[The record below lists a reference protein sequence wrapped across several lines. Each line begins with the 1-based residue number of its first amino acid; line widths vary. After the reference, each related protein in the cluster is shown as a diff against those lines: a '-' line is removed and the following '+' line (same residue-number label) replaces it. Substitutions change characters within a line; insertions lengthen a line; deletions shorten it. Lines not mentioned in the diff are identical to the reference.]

1 MTKKKEV
8 ETKEINVFADQSK
21 LPVPVE
27 VLEQPEAQELVYLDS
42 SALGAYLSHIK
53 EQLGNEVTSVE
64 TDEGRK
70 RIKEL
75 GRLINQSGQAI
86 ENPGRA
92 YMKRLKA
99 SVKPAERNI
108 KTFTDGYKELRQTV
122 LKPLADWQAEQD
134 RIADEIEAKVIR
146 FPAIIERCR
155 ETLGGMDIDY
165 RVTHLADL
173 ISEVKEI
180 EIDDSYGK
188 RKEEAEENKKLCL
201 DELARYHEHA
211 ELKQNQ
217 AKVEAEK
224 AAIEQAKRE
233 KQLQEEVAAKA
244 IEEEKA
250 RNEQEKIN
258 AKAREDK
265 LKEDA
270 VLAEHRAQQAAQKQI
285 DDANARAAQDI
296 ENEKIRIQKEANDKA
311 QAEADRQAEA
321 LKIQKAKSEDK
332 AHKTEVN
339 KEILGKVMG
348 LGFTKDDG
356 IKIIT
361 AAVRGELGSMVVKY

>member
-1 MTKKKEV
+1 MTTKADK
-8 ETKEINVFADQSK
+8 KEINVFADQSK

-27 VLEQPEAQELVYLDS
+27 NLESPTNQELVYLDPK
-42 SALGAYLSHIK
+42 ALSTYLCHIK
-53 EQLGNEVTSVE
+53 EQLGNEVPDVE
-64 TDEGRK
+64 TDAGRK

-92 YMKRLKA
+92 YLKRLKA
-99 SVKPAERNI
+99 SVKPAENNI
-108 KTFTDGYKELRQTV
+108 KEFTDNYKELRQNI
-122 LKPLADWQAEQD
+122 LKPVVDWQAEQD
-134 RIADEIEAKVIR
+134 RLAAEIEAKVIR

-155 ETLGGMDIDY
+155 ETLVGMDIDY

-173 ISEVKEI
+173 ISEVQEI
-180 EIDDSYGK
+180 QIDDSYGK
-188 RKEEAEENKKLCL
+188 RREEAEENKKLCL

-233 KQLQEEVAAKA
+233 KQLQEEAAAKA

-250 RNEQEKIN
+250 RNEQALKESAAREQKAKDDAFLAEKRAKEAAQAELEQ
-258 AKAREDK
+258 AKAK
-265 LKEDA
+265 AAKDA
-270 VLAEHRAQQAAQKQI
+270 
-285 DDANARAAQDI
+285 
-296 ENEKIRIQKEANDKA
+296 ENEKLRL
-311 QAEADRQAEA
+311 QAEANAQADAYAKEQEK
-321 LKIQKAKSEDK
+321 LKADEKARAEDK
-332 AHKTEVN
+332 AHRTEVN
-339 KEILGKVMG
+339 KEILGKVMA

-361 AAVRGELGSMVVKY
+361 AAVRGELGAMTVKY

>member
-27 VLEQPEAQELVYLDS
+27 NLEQPENQVSVYTDPN
-42 SALGAYLSHIK
+42 ALSAYLEHIK
-53 EQLGNEVTSVE
+53 YMLGNEVPDVE
-64 TDEGRK
+64 TVEGRK

-75 GRLINQSGQAI
+75 GALINRSGQAV

-92 YMKRLKA
+92 YLKRIKAEVKPTEGNLKA
-99 SVKPAERNI
+99 FA
-108 KTFTDGYKELRQTV
+108 DGYKEERLKV
-122 LKPLADWQAEQD
+122 LKPLVDWQAEQD

-146 FPAIIERCR
+146 FPSIIDRCR

-173 ISEVKEI
+173 ISEVQEI

-224 AAIEQAKRE
+224 VAIDQAKRE
-233 KQLQEEVAAKA
+233 KQLQEEAAKKA

-270 VLAEHRAQQAAQKQI
+270 VLAEHRARQAAQKQI
-285 DDANARAAQDI
+285 DDANAKAAQDI

-311 QAEADRQAEA
+311 KAEADRQAEA
-321 LKIQKAKSEDK
+321 LRIEKEKSENK
-332 AHKTEVN
+332 AYRNAVKN
-339 KEILGKVMG
+339 DILGLLMG
-348 LGFTKDDG
+348 LGVSKDDG
-356 IKIIT
+356 INIIK
-361 AAVRGELGSMVVKY
+361 AADLGELGAMNIRY

>member
-1 MTKKKEV
+1 MTNKTDK
-8 ETKEINVFADQSK
+8 KEINVFADQSN
-21 LPVPVE
+21 LPVSVE
-27 VLEQPEAQELVYLDS
+27 HLDLPANQEFVYLDPD
-42 SALGAYLSHIK
+42 ALLIYLNHIK
-53 EQLGNEVTSVE
+53 EQLGNEVPDIE

-70 RIKEL
+70 RVKEL

-92 YMKRLKA
+92 YLKRLKA
-99 SVKPAERNI
+99 SVKPAESNI
-108 KTFTDGYKELRQTV
+108 KIFTDGYKELRQNV
-122 LKPLADWQAEQD
+122 LKPLVDWQAEQD
-134 RIADEIEAKVIR
+134 RIAAEIEAKVVR

-180 EIDDSYGK
+180 QIDDSYGK

-201 DELARYHEHA
+201 EELARYYEHA

-233 KQLQEEVAAKA
+233 KQLQEEAASKA
-244 IEEEKA
+244 IEEERL
-250 RNEQEKIN
+250 RNEQALKD
-258 AKAREDK
+258 AAAREQKAKD
-265 LKEDA
+265 DA
-270 VLAEHRAQQAAQKQI
+270 FLAEKRAKDAAQAEIEQTK
-285 DDANARAAQDI
+285 AKVAQDA
-296 ENEKIRIQKEANDKA
+296 ENEKLRLQAEAKAQAEVKA
-311 QAEADRQAEA
+311 QAEAEA
-321 LKIQKAKSEDK
+321 AKIERAKSEDK
-332 AHKTEVN
+332 AHRANIN
-339 KEILGKVMG
+339 KEILGKVMA
-348 LGFTKDDG
+348 LGFTRDDG

-361 AAVRGELGSMVVKY
+361 AAVRGELGAMTVKY

>member
-1 MTKKKEV
+1 MTTKADK
-8 ETKEINVFADQSK
+8 KEINVFADQSK

-27 VLEQPEAQELVYLDS
+27 NLEQPKNQEMVYLDS
-42 SALGAYLSHIK
+42 SALDTYLSHIK
-53 EQLGNEVTSVE
+53 EQLGNEVPDVK

-92 YMKRLKA
+92 YLKKLKA
-99 SVKPAERNI
+99 SVKPVETNL
-108 KTFTDGYKELRQTV
+108 KTFTDGYKELRQNV
-122 LKPLADWQAEQD
+122 LKPVVDWKAEQD
-134 RIADEIEAKVIR
+134 RVAAEIDEKVNR

-155 ETLGGMDIDY
+155 ETLGGMDVDY
-165 RVTHLADL
+165 RVTHVADL
-173 ISEVKEI
+173 ISEVQEI
-180 EIDDSYGK
+180 QIDDSYGK

-233 KQLQEEVAAKA
+233 KQLQEEAAAKA

-250 RNEQEKIN
+250 RNEQALKDAAAREQKAKDDAFLAEKRAKEAAQSELEQ
-258 AKAREDK
+258 AKAK
-265 LKEDA
+265 
-270 VLAEHRAQQAAQKQI
+270 
-285 DDANARAAQDI
+285 AAQDA
-296 ENEKIRIQKEANDKA
+296 ENEKLRLQAEAKA
-311 QAEADRQAEA
+311 QAEARAQAEA
-321 LKIQKAKSEDK
+321 EAARIEQAKAEDK
-332 AHKTEVN
+332 AHRTEVN
-339 KEILGKVMG
+339 KDILGKVMA

-361 AAVRGELGSMVVKY
+361 AAVLGELGAMTVKY

>member
-1 MTKKKEV
+1 MTTKTDK
-8 ETKEINVFADQSK
+8 KEINVFADQSN

-27 VLEQPEAQELVYLDS
+27 NLEQPKNQELIYLDPD
-42 SALGAYLSHIK
+42 ALAPYLSHIK
-53 EQLGNEVTSVE
+53 EQLGNEVPDIE
-64 TDEGRK
+64 TDAGRK
-70 RIKEL
+70 RVKEL

-92 YMKRLKA
+92 YLKRLKA
-99 SVKPAERNI
+99 SVKPAESNI

-122 LKPLADWQAEQD
+122 LKPLVDWQAEQE
-134 RIADEIEAKVIR
+134 RIAAEIEEKVNK
-146 FPAIIERCR
+146 FPSIIERCR

-173 ISEVKEI
+173 ISEVQKI

-211 ELKQNQ
+211 ELKQSQ

-233 KQLQEEVAAKA
+233 KKLQEEAASKA

-250 RNEQEKIN
+250 RNEQALKDAAAREQKAKDDAFLAEKRAKEAAQAEIER
-258 AKAREDK
+258 AKAK
-265 LKEDA
+265 AAKDA
-270 VLAEHRAQQAAQKQI
+270 
-285 DDANARAAQDI
+285 
-296 ENEKIRIQKEANDKA
+296 ENEKLRLQADAKA
-311 QAEADRQAEA
+311 QADAYAKEQAEA
-321 LKIQKAKSEDK
+321 ERVEQERAEDK
-332 AHKTEVN
+332 SHRTSIN
-339 KEILGKVMG
+339 KEILGKVMA

-361 AAVRGELGSMVVKY
+361 AAVRGELGAMIVKY